1 MALLLVTTV
10 AIRAARAF
18 SEPYSVTQPDGTTLT
33 LTLHGDEHGHWTMTS
48 DGVLVVNRGEAYY
61 VAAIDDA
68 GMLTA
73 TGLLAHSLQQ
83 RTPAEQAVC
92 QQQRERQERFFERI
106 SKECDAGMRRAM
118 VTGTKYFPHQGSP
131 RSLVVLVNFQDV
143 QFTSSDP
150 VAQFTQYFS
159 GESQQNLGQYEHN
172 NVVSVR
178 KYFEQSSGGQF
189 TPQFDVVGPFTLS
202 HDMAYYGEDSGDA
215 GSDKNY
221 YAFTK
226 EVIQLADELVDFHD
240 YDNNGD
246 GEAELV
252 CVIYAGY
259 GQSVSGN
266 PSNTIWPKCGYRGF
280 NTADGVRVGYMNCNS
295 ELRRLNSTTPTAIN
309 GIGVFVHEFSHGMG
323 LPDLYPNTTTARTFD
338 NQSMEFFDLMDYGEY
353 GKNGYA
359 PVPYTAWEREVMGW
373 TEVEVLTDT
382 RKDMQL
388 LPLVQGGKAYKFGNG
403 ANSEEYIYLENMQPV
418 NTTDPTLGAY
428 YGHGLVAYHVAYSS
442 GQVNMADYP
451 NSIGGKPRMAVVPA
465 SGLLVS
471 GYRFVPTGQTVT
483 ADKPYTQAEYLN
495 SMRQAPFPGTEGVTS
510 LTDEQQLPNYL
521 FYQYAADGTSQTG
534 YNLTDIAEDTATGVV
549 TFHFWK
555 GEPQLTDISAV
566 SSQSRRGAA
575 TYYMLDGRRVDRD
588 IRLMPKGIYVTQGKK
603 VVR

>member
-1 MALLLVTTV
+1 MALLLVTAV

-73 TGLLAHSLQQ
+73 TPLLAHSLQQ

-150 VAQFTQYFS
+150 VAQFNQYFS
-159 GESQQNLGQYEHN
+159 GETQQNLGQYEHN

-221 YAFTK
+221 YAFTN

-323 LPDLYPNTTTARTFD
+323 LPDLYPNTTTARTYD

-373 TEVEVLTDT
+373 TEVEVLTET

-442 GQVNMADYP
+442 DHVNMADYP

-521 FYQYAADGTSQTG
+521 FYTYPADGTSQTG

-566 SSQSRRGAA
+566 SSQSRRGTA

>member
-1 MALLLVTTV
+1 MALLLMTAV

-73 TGLLAHSLQQ
+73 TPLLAHSLQQ

-150 VAQFTQYFS
+150 VAQFNQYFS
-159 GESQQNLGQYEHN
+159 GETQQNLGQYEHN

-178 KYFEQSSGGQF
+178 KYFEQSSSGQF

-221 YAFTK
+221 YAFTN

-323 LPDLYPNTTTARTFD
+323 LPDLYPNTTTARTYD

-451 NSIGGKPRMAVVPA
+451 NNVGGKPRMAVVPA

-521 FYQYAADGTSQTG
+521 FYTYPADGTQQTG
-534 YNLTDIAEDTATGVV
+534 YNLTDIAEDTATGMV

>member
-1 MALLLVTTV
+1 MALLLVTAV

-73 TGLLAHSLQQ
+73 TPLLAHSLQQ

-150 VAQFTQYFS
+150 VAQFNQYFS
-159 GESQQNLGQYEHN
+159 GETQQNLGQYEHN

-221 YAFTK
+221 YAFTN

-451 NSIGGKPRMAVVPA
+451 NNVGGKPRMAVVPA

-521 FYQYAADGTSQTG
+521 FYTYPADGTQQTG

>member
-1 MALLLVTTV
+1 MALLLMTAV

-48 DGVLVVNRGEAYY
+48 DGVLVVGREQGYY

-73 TGLLAHSLQQ
+73 TGLLAHSLQL

-118 VTGTKYFPHQGSP
+118 VTGARYFPHQGSP

-159 GESQQNLGQYEHN
+159 GETQQNLGQYEHN

-221 YAFTK
+221 YAFTN
-226 EVIQLADELVDFHD
+226 EVIQLADEVVDFHD

-323 LPDLYPNTTTARTFD
+323 LPDLYPNTTSARTFD

-382 RKDMQL
+382 RKDMEL

-451 NSIGGKPRMAVVPA
+451 NNVGGKPRMAVVPA

-483 ADKPYTQAEYLN
+483 ADKPYTQTEYLN

-521 FYQYAADGTSQTG
+521 FYTYPADGTQQTG
-534 YNLTDIAEDTATGVV
+534 YNLTDIAEDTATGMV

-566 SSQSRRGAA
+566 SSQSRRGTA

>member
-1 MALLLVTTV
+1 MALLLVMAV

-33 LTLHGDEHGHWTMTS
+33 LTLHGDEHGHWTMTT
-48 DGVLVVNRGEAYY
+48 DGVLVVNRGEGYY

-118 VTGTKYFPHQGSP
+118 VTGTRYFPHQGSP

-150 VAQFTQYFS
+150 VAQFNQYFS
-159 GESQQNLGQYEHN
+159 GETQQNLGQYEHN

-221 YAFTK
+221 YAFTD
-226 EVIQLADELVDFHD
+226 EVIQLADEVVDFHD

-323 LPDLYPNTTTARTFD
+323 LPDLYPNTTSARTFD

-353 GKNGYA
+353 CKNGYA

-382 RKDMQL
+382 RKDMEL

-451 NSIGGKPRMAVVPA
+451 NNVGGKPRMAVVPA

-521 FYQYAADGTSQTG
+521 FYTYPADGTQQTG
-534 YNLTDIAEDTATGVV
+534 YNLTDISEDTATGMV

-566 SSQSRRGAA
+566 SSQSRRGTA

>member
-1 MALLLVTTV
+1 MALLLVTAV

-73 TGLLAHSLQQ
+73 TPLLAHSLQQ

-159 GESQQNLGQYEHN
+159 GETQQNLGQYEHN

-221 YAFTK
+221 YAFTN

-323 LPDLYPNTTTARTFD
+323 LPDLYPNTTTARTYD

-373 TEVEVLTDT
+373 TEVEVLTET

-442 GQVNMADYP
+442 DHVNMADYP

-521 FYQYAADGTSQTG
+521 FYTYPADGTSQTG

-566 SSQSRRGAA
+566 SSQSRRGTA

>member
-1 MALLLVTTV
+1 MALLLVTAV

-48 DGVLVVNRGEAYY
+48 DGVLVVNRGEGYY

-73 TGLLAHSLQQ
+73 TPLLAHSLQQ

-150 VAQFTQYFS
+150 VAQFNQYFS
-159 GESQQNLGQYEHN
+159 GETQQNLGQYEHN

-221 YAFTK
+221 YAFTN
-226 EVIQLADELVDFHD
+226 EAIQLADELVDFHD

-323 LPDLYPNTTTARTFD
+323 LPDLYPNTTTARTYD

-373 TEVEVLTDT
+373 TEVEVLTET
-382 RKDMQL
+382 RKDMEL

-418 NTTDPTLGAY
+418 NTTNPTLGAY

-442 GQVNMADYP
+442 DHVNMADYP
-451 NSIGGKPRMAVVPA
+451 NNVGGKPRMAVVPA

-566 SSQSRRGAA
+566 SSQSRRGTA

>member
-1 MALLLVTTV
+1 MALLLMTAV

-61 VAAIDDA
+61 VAAIDDD
-68 GMLTA
+68 GRLTA

-159 GESQQNLGQYEHN
+159 GETQQNLGQYEHN

-221 YAFTK
+221 YAFTN

-382 RKDMQL
+382 RKDMEL

-451 NSIGGKPRMAVVPA
+451 NNVGGKPRMAVVPA

-521 FYQYAADGTSQTG
+521 FYTYPADGTQQTG
-534 YNLTDIAEDTATGVV
+534 YNLTDIAEDTATGMV

-566 SSQSRRGAA
+566 SSQSRRGVA

>member
-1 MALLLVTTV
+1 
-10 AIRAARAF
+10 
-18 SEPYSVTQPDGTTLT
+18 
-33 LTLHGDEHGHWTMTS
+33 
-48 DGVLVVNRGEAYY
+48 
-61 VAAIDDA
+61 
-68 GMLTA
+68 
-73 TGLLAHSLQQ
+73 
-83 RTPAEQAVC
+83 
-92 QQQRERQERFFERI
+92 
-106 SKECDAGMRRAM
+106 
-118 VTGTKYFPHQGSP
+118 
-131 RSLVVLVNFQDV
+131 
-143 QFTSSDP
+143 
-150 VAQFTQYFS
+150 
-159 GESQQNLGQYEHN
+159 
-172 NVVSVR
+172 
-178 KYFEQSSGGQF
+178 
-189 TPQFDVVGPFTLS
+189 
-202 HDMAYYGEDSGDA
+202 
-215 GSDKNY
+215 
-221 YAFTK
+221 
-226 EVIQLADELVDFHD
+226 
-240 YDNNGD
+240 
-246 GEAELV
+246 
-252 CVIYAGY
+252 
-259 GQSVSGN
+259 
-266 PSNTIWPKCGYRGF
+266 
-280 NTADGVRVGYMNCNS
+280 MNCNS

-373 TEVEVLTDT
+373 TEVEVLTET

-442 GQVNMADYP
+442 DHVNMADYP

-521 FYQYAADGTSQTG
+521 FYTYPADGTQQTG

-566 SSQSRRGAA
+566 SSQSRRGTA